1 MTPCLTFSA
10 SRLAKETCWFF
21 NDGTHVPLCVDN
33 NNMSMDPSIL
43 CACVS
48 ICVTFMSVSVSCVCV
63 CASVS
68 VCTCTVLCLCVF
80 VLVLVFVF
88 VGLILCCAS
97 ALSLFDSICLHVL
110 FVCLFVCYLSVR
122 VFRSV

>member
-1 MTPCLTFSA
+1 MTPCLTISA

-48 ICVTFMSVSVSCVCV
+48 QVF
-63 CASVS
+63 ALP
-68 VCTCTVLCLCVF
+68 LCLCLCLVSVP
-80 VLVLVFVF
+80 VLVLVFVL
-88 VGLILCCAS
+88 V
-97 ALSLFDSICLHVL
+97 LSCVY
-110 FVCLFVCYLSVR
+110 VCLC
-122 VFRSV
+122 